1 MTHNKLNINHELVN
15 SRVNNN
21 RLINRYEEYNFE
33 EDGDGGVEQISFTY
47 AEENKDA
54 INTKSRAGEDER
66 KSNI

>member
-21 RLINRYEEYNFE
+21 QLINRYEEYNFE

-54 INTKSRAGEDER
+54 INTKSGAGEDER
-66 KSNI
+66 KSNF